1 LDGVDLLLHAA
12 QRGGIPL
19 PMGER
24 TSWFRGESLSF
35 REVLMHSRVSGFDLD
50 GGGFAL
56 DMGWGATSR
65 AAEAAVLDLR
75 TSYTGYT

>member
-1 LDGVDLLLHAA
+1 
-12 QRGGIPL
+12 
-19 PMGER
+19 
-24 TSWFRGESLSF
+24 LSF
-35 REVLMHSRVSGFDLD
+35 REVLMQSRVSGFDLD